1 MPAFTGVS
9 FVGDAP
15 ASAAIHVAVSGCHL
29 LVANGYSRI
38 KDTPNGKCL
47 RSQGFKIGGH
57 RWFIEYCPNGYE
69 PENASDYMTFYL
81 VLDEGS
87 TVEPVHA
94 HYVFSSFGQAER
106 QEPSSSLLIGARGA
120 HKFFCNDA
128 ISYGCCMRR
137 QDLEKSIHLKNDGF
151 TIRCDIAIV
160 TDFNLGDAGA
170 AMRFVVVPPAD
181 IQNHL
186 YNLLLSQEGADV
198 TFQVGDEK
206 FAAHRCV
213 LAARSAVFKAEL
225 FGPMKEGTTDTVA
238 IDDSPFRL
246 LLVFIYCDSIP
257 EFEEEEEEFM
267 LQHLLVAADK
277 YDVPR
282 LRLMCGQKLCRCINT
297 DTVPTILELA
307 EQHHCQGLKDAC
319 LDFLSSLA
327 NLQEV
332 TAAGGLDNLTSSSP
346 SD

>member
-1 MPAFTGVS
+1 
-9 FVGDAP
+9 
-15 ASAAIHVAVSGCHL
+15 
-29 LVANGYSRI
+29 
-38 KDTPNGKCL
+38 
-47 RSQGFKIGGH
+47 
-57 RWFIEYCPNGYE
+57 
-69 PENASDYMTFYL
+69 
-81 VLDEGS
+81 
-87 TVEPVHA
+87 
-94 HYVFSSFGQAER
+94 
-106 QEPSSSLLIGARGA
+106 
-120 HKFFCNDA
+120 
-128 ISYGCCMRR
+128 MRR

>member
-1 MPAFTGVS
+1 
-9 FVGDAP
+9 
-15 ASAAIHVAVSGCHL
+15 
-29 LVANGYSRI
+29 
-38 KDTPNGKCL
+38 
-47 RSQGFKIGGH
+47 
-57 RWFIEYCPNGYE
+57 
-69 PENASDYMTFYL
+69 
-81 VLDEGS
+81 
-87 TVEPVHA
+87 
-94 HYVFSSFGQAER
+94 
-106 QEPSSSLLIGARGA
+106 
-120 HKFFCNDA
+120 
-128 ISYGCCMRR
+128 MRR

-246 LLVFIYCDSIP
+246 LSYTVIQYLS
-257 EFEEEEEEFM
+257 
-267 LQHLLVAADK
+267 LK
-277 YDVPR
+277 R
-282 LRLMCGQKLCRCINT
+282 RKKNLCCSTCLWQQINMMSR
-297 DTVPTILELA
+297 
-307 EQHHCQGLKDAC
+307 G
-319 LDFLSSLA
+319 
-327 NLQEV
+327 
-332 TAAGGLDNLTSSSP
+332 